1 MSRKMNNFLLAGLFF
16 ASVPFVAAAAD
27 TSEVYFSCGFDDGIP
42 DSFLCT
48 DNDGCEL
55 HFTMTQLGFGSR
67 DSWITM
73 REEGTENM
81 YAASASKHKSIKG
94 EEAKPADDWLVLP
107 QIWVKGGEATLS
119 WKGMSANESSSKAS
133 SYKVMVSTTGMTPA
147 DFQGEP
153 IAIIENEAIGEWTPH
168 SVDLGAYE
176 GQKIF
181 VAFVNNSLGC
191 EVLAIDDI
199 IAEGGKGLAEL
210 VITPGEF
217 FLGGEEVE
225 IGGSVTPYTD
235 TPVESISLVCTSGEK
250 TMSLD
255 YDNLGLKY
263 GETFS
268 FAFPEKIQSAYGEAV
283 NFSVSAQINGI
294 DFGTTERETKVL
306 AFEPKRRVVVE
317 EVTGMWCGY
326 CPEGIVAMETLHER
340 YPDEF
345 IGVAVHYSDPLEISG
360 YPAAETAFPGGAPS
374 AWFDRKVYS
383 TKPLVTTLIDGK
395 YTHVTNMGGF
405 ETLLLD
411 RLEELPAAEVTTEAS
426 AKDGRIH
433 VDATVR
439 FPLNHEGIH
448 CGLSFMLVEDGV
460 WQAGFYQNNYFSG
473 RNEIV
478 GGFENLPSV
487 IVSDMEFNH
496 VLRAIYGGYEGQDL
510 ALPSSVK
517 AGEKYNFNADWDLP
531 ETTINLSNAR
541 LVSVLIDKAS
551 GEILNGFS
559 TTLSE
564 AGMST
569 ATLGEE
575 PRIVCDSRTL
585 TASADGE
592 IYVTVSDIAGNEVAS
607 AHGRDSVSIDVS
619 SLKGIFIVMSST
631 SDKTSALKIVL

>member
-1 MSRKMNNFLLAGLFF
+1 M
-16 ASVPFVAAAAD
+16 
-27 TSEVYFSCGFDDGIP
+27 
-42 DSFLCT
+42 
-48 DNDGCEL
+48 
-55 HFTMTQLGFGSR
+55 
-67 DSWITM
+67 
-73 REEGTENM
+73 
-81 YAASASKHKSIKG
+81 
-94 EEAKPADDWLVLP
+94 
-107 QIWVKGGEATLS
+107 
-119 WKGMSANESSSKAS
+119 
-133 SYKVMVSTTGMTPA
+133 
-147 DFQGEP
+147 
-153 IAIIENEAIGEWTPH
+153 
-168 SVDLGAYE
+168 
-176 GQKIF
+176 
-181 VAFVNNSLGC
+181 AFVNNSLGC

-199 IAEGGKGLAEL
+199 IAEGGKGLAE
-210 VITPGEF
+210 PRHNPREF

-235 TPVESISLVCTSGEK
+235 TPAESISPVCTSGEK

-306 AFEPKRRVVVE
+306 AFGSQKRRVVVE

-345 IGVAVHYSDPLEISG
+345 IGVAVHYSDPLRDIRL
-360 YPAAETAFPGGAPS
+360 PGRGDGIPRGAPS

-439 FPLNHEGIH
+439 FPLNHEGIY

-510 ALPSSVK
+510 ALPLLSK
-517 AGEKYNFNADWDLP
+517 QGRN
-531 ETTINLSNAR
+531 TISAPTGTCR
-541 LVSVLIDKAS
+541 R
-551 GEILNGFS
+551 
-559 TTLSE
+559 
-564 AGMST
+564 
-569 ATLGEE
+569 
-575 PRIVCDSRTL
+575 PR
-585 TASADGE
+585 
-592 IYVTVSDIAGNEVAS
+592 
-607 AHGRDSVSIDVS
+607 
-619 SLKGIFIVMSST
+619 
-631 SDKTSALKIVL
+631 